1 MYLKEDDITDIGRIS
16 EYNADYK
23 KMYPDFKPFVTK
35 ENFSTF
41 LKEVRDKKKG
51 IGNNGVRKYFI
62 LQLRMIKL

>member
-1 MYLKEDDITDIGRIS
+1 
-16 EYNADYK
+16 
-23 KMYPDFKPFVTK
+23 MYPDFKPFVTK